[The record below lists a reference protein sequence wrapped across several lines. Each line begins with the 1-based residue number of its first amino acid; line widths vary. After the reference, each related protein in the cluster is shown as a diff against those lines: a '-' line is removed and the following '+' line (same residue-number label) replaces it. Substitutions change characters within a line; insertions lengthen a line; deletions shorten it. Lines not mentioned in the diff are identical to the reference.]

1 MTPSKQKWPYNVRI
15 IDGKHVIDSEIVVH
29 RFTVP
34 WTEDAVLTAGA
45 PLWEWEQSDAGKWV
59 MEHAVEKPRWERYT
73 EPVALNERF
82 VIIARLTAQDQT
94 YFRLAYE

>member
-34 WTEDAVLTAGA
+34 WSEDAVLTAAA
-45 PLWEWEQSDAGKWV
+45 PLYEWEQSDAGKWV

-73 EPVALNERF
+73 EHVALNERF
-82 VIIARLTAQDQT
+82 AIIARLTAQDQT